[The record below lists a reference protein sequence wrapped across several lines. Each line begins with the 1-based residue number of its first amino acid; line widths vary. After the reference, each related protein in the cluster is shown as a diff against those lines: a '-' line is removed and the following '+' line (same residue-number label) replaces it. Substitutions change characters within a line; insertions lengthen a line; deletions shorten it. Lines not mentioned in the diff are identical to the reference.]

1 MAEGYVKTSRQKKTR
16 ESLIYGSVCAS
27 SVKGCR
33 TEIFFEVGFE
43 GVRQSV
49 CINNSGAIF

>member
-1 MAEGYVKTSRQKKTR
+1 VAEGYVKTSRQKKTR